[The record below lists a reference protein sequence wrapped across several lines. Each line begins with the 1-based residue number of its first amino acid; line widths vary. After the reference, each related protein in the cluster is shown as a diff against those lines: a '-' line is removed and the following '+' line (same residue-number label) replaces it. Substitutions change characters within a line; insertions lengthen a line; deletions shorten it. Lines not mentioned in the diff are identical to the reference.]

1 MGADEHCFQQLQE
14 AAGVKNPTD
23 ADLSSSV
30 LGNGHR
36 RLAERKERKGKKSLT
51 QTTNTH
57 RVK

>member
-36 RLAERKERKGKKSLT
+36 RLAERKERKGQVGALEKSLS
-51 QTTNTH
+51 
-57 RVK
+57 